1 MAIAEIEHLIRYV
14 TNANGETTDVLV
26 PVELWQQLMNTIN
39 SDPVSG
45 LAWIDEQE
53 PKAQILADLQESM
66 QLATAGQTFPV
77 SQLWEDTTV

>member
-1 MAIAEIEHLIRYV
+1 MAIAQIEHLIRYV
-14 TNANGETTDVLV
+14 TNAEGETTDVLV
-26 PVELWQQLMNTIN
+26 SIELWQQLMNTIN

-66 QLATAGQTFPV
+66 RLATTGETFPV
-77 SQLWEDTTV
+77 SKFWEYTTV